1 MSDRAWLLAYDVR
14 DRKRL
19 GHVHRCARKHAM
31 AIEYSVFWLE
41 GSPADKLRCIGAL
54 LPLIDKRED
63 DLRLYAMPG
72 RGLKLRLGQAVL
84 PQGITWSALPAGFQ
98 WGEEMAHTPPSLP
111 AGGLLLI

>member
-14 DRKRL
+14 DRRRL
-19 GHVHRCARKHAM
+19 GAVHRCARKHAM

-41 GSPADKLRCIGAL
+41 GTPVDKLRCISAL

-84 PQGITWSALPAGFQ
+84 PQGISWSALPAGFH
-98 WGEEMAHTPPSLP
+98 WGEAMAAAAPALP
-111 AGGLLLI
+111 AGGFLLI